1 MKKKVSSF
9 LVNFGASVF
18 YLWIIIKVCGFAI
31 SYFEVELPTLCVNE
45 NIIEVISPNEKLIAK
60 YGSSD
65 CGAFSSTESG
75 VLIENVETG
84 EVYRGLLGIRGTP
97 NDFRIEWDTNKR
109 LIFHNVP
116 IDKLIWFNQKY
127 GSGVSLVIKNDG

>member
-1 MKKKVSSF
+1 MKKIISRF
-9 LVNFGASVF
+9 LVNFGATIF
-18 YLWIIIKVCGFAI
+18 YLWLTVKVCGLAI
-31 SYFEVELPTLCVNE
+31 SYFEVDFPDLCE
-45 NIIEVISPNEKLIAK
+45 HEEIDEVISPNGKLIAK

-75 VLIENVETG
+75 VLIENIETG

-97 NDFRIEWDTNKR
+97 NEFRIEWETNKR

-127 GSGVSLVIKNDG
+127 ESGVSLVIEND